1 MKELFGYIKAFDLK
15 NLFVAPTK
23 NPIIQFCRYFVVG
36 GISFVVDAAVLY
48 VLNTW
53 LGMHYMVA
61 TIFGFMV
68 GLTVNYLLSIW
79 FVFNGENKKTS
90 KGAEFAVFAI
100 ISTGGLGLTELL
112 MWLGVDKLKMPVLVA
127 KIIAAAIVLIWNY
140 GMKKV
145 ILYREKK

>member
-1 MKELFGYIKAFDLK
+1 MKELFSYIFAFDLN

-23 NPIIQFCRYFVVG
+23 NPMIQFFRYFFVG
-36 GISFVVDAAVLY
+36 GLSFVVDAAVLFI
-48 VLNTW
+48 LNTW
-53 LGMHYMVA
+53 LDMHYMVA
-61 TIFGFMV
+61 TVFGFMV

-79 FVFNGENKKTS
+79 FVFNGETKKTS
-90 KGAEFAVFAI
+90 KTAEFVVFAI
-100 ISTGGLGLTELL
+100 ISVGGLLLTELL
-112 MWLGVDKLKMPVLVA
+112 MWIGVDLLNMMVIVA

>member
-1 MKELFGYIKAFDLK
+1 MKELFSYIFALDL
-15 NLFVAPTK
+15 NHLFVTPTR
-23 NPIIQFCRYFVVG
+23 NPMIQFFRYFFVG
-36 GISFVVDAAVLY
+36 GLSFVVDAAVLFI
-48 VLNTW
+48 LNTW
-53 LGMHYMVA
+53 LDMHYMVA

-79 FVFNGENKKTS
+79 FVFNGETKKTS
-90 KGAEFAVFAI
+90 KTAEFVVFAV
-100 ISTGGLGLTELL
+100 ISIGGLALTELL
-112 MWLGVDKLKMPVLVA
+112 MWIGVDLLNMIVIVA